1 MVRSTDKWT
10 KGDVI
15 HYFWIT
21 GALLSVIIFLNTT
34 HVLISKN
41 SDFCEAEEDVDD
53 FLMRNDLHGLPR
65 STVSLKGE
73 SMQVKNSPTPN
84 PSSGNIES
92 GKSPVNQTEN
102 TDIGSSGDKTGS
114 DPDVTVEEAKS
125 NSKKLSTRRTTS
137 TATAS
142 TKTTSTTST
151 TTKIHFMDKLTTGN
165 GRWRQVKT
173 VGIDNFLKAEGGNWI
188 YRTAASSAIPDFIYT
203 KKGENHY
210 EQRVEVSVFPS
221 QVNQIYFD
229 KEYTFIDQFGDLV
242 TCKAKNFGDY
252 TESVTTGGGGGK
264 MRTFMQI
271 VNNQLFLTTI
281 LEDKNNVKAVRIF
294 EKQ

>member
-53 FLMRNDLHGLPR
+53 FLMRNDLLGLPK
-65 STVSLKGE
+65 STLGLKE
-73 SMQVKNSPTPN
+73 KNMQVKNSPTPN

-102 TDIGSSGDKTGS
+102 TDIGSSGDKT
-114 DPDVTVEEAKS
+114 EEKLLLSPKS

-252 TESVTTGGGGGK
+252 TESVTTGGRGGK

>member
-1 MVRSTDKWT
+1 
-10 KGDVI
+10 
-15 HYFWIT
+15 
-21 GALLSVIIFLNTT
+21 
-34 HVLISKN
+34 
-41 SDFCEAEEDVDD
+41 
-53 FLMRNDLHGLPR
+53 
-65 STVSLKGE
+65 
-73 SMQVKNSPTPN
+73 MQVITSTTPI
-84 PSSGNIES
+84 PSSGNVES
-92 GKSPVNQTEN
+92 DTSTGNRTEN
-102 TDIGSSGDKTGS
+102 TDIKSSGDKTI
-114 DPDVTVEEAKS
+114 EETMKEQSNEKLPLSPKS
-125 NSKKLSTRRTTS
+125 ISKVFSTRTTTS
-137 TATAS
+137 TS
-142 TKTTSTTST
+142 TTRTTST

-173 VGIDNFLKAEGGNWI
+173 VGMDDFLKAEGGNWI
-188 YRTAASSAIPDFIYT
+188 YRTAASSAIPDFIYI

-252 TESVTTGGGGGK
+252 TESVTTGGRGGK

>member
-53 FLMRNDLHGLPR
+53 FLMRNDLHGLPK
-65 STVSLKGE
+65 STLGLKE
-73 SMQVKNSPTPN
+73 KNMQVKNSPTPN

-102 TDIGSSGDKTGS
+102 TDIGSSGDKT
-114 DPDVTVEEAKS
+114 EEKLLLSPKS
-125 NSKKLSTRRTTS
+125 NSKKLSTRRTTL
-137 TATAS
+137 TATTS
-142 TKTTSTTST
+142 TTTTSTTST

-173 VGIDNFLKAEGGNWI
+173 VGIDDFLKAEGGNWI

-252 TESVTTGGGGGK
+252 TESVTTGGRGGK

>member
-102 TDIGSSGDKTGS
+102 TDIGSSGDKT
-114 DPDVTVEEAKS
+114 EEKLLLSPKS
-125 NSKKLSTRRTTS
+125 NSKKLSTRR
-137 TATAS
+137 
-142 TKTTSTTST
+142 TTST

-210 EQRVEVSVFPS
+210 EQRV
-221 QVNQIYFD
+221 
-229 KEYTFIDQFGDLV
+229 
-242 TCKAKNFGDY
+242 
-252 TESVTTGGGGGK
+252 
-264 MRTFMQI
+264 
-271 VNNQLFLTTI
+271 
-281 LEDKNNVKAVRIF
+281 
-294 EKQ
+294 